1 MRFLTAEKISE
12 YVSNCI
18 LSGVIDTKTDTSFV
32 LYDFDLLK
40 HKIKSIQQAFPE
52 SSAHTTAIKANPVLK
67 INQKINELGSGFG
80 AEVAS
85 EGEIHLALKAGFKSG
100 QIVFDSPVKTIGE
113 LTFALQNNIHINAD
127 SLMEI
132 YRIAKIK
139 ESVTSHSK
147 IGLRINPQVG
157 AGKIELT
164 SVADEYS
171 KFGVPIG
178 LYKTEIIEAFKKYNW
193 LNGLH
198 LHIGSQ
204 GCHMDLLL
212 NGISKALHLIVEINK
227 NIKNNNRQIEF
238 LDIGGGLPVS
248 YHSSVEPPDIKI
260 YANQINDLIEKNNL
274 EGLKLI
280 TEFGRYLHA
289 NAGCIVSK
297 VEYVKHYE
305 SSNTLMIHSGADI
318 MLRECLNP
326 GNWYHEFTLLG
337 KNGKLKTSDKTLKYT
352 IAGPLC
358 FAGDIVG
365 KNIELPLADEGDYL
379 VIHDTGGYTF
389 SMWSKYVNRLF
400 PKIIGVENS
409 NFNILVNR
417 ETIDDI
423 LHFWSR

>member
-1 MRFLTAEKISE
+1 M
-12 YVSNCI
+12 
-18 LSGVIDTKTDTSFV
+18 
-32 LYDFDLLK
+32 
-40 HKIKSIQQAFPE
+40 
-52 SSAHTTAIKANPVLK
+52 
-67 INQKINELGSGFG
+67 
-80 AEVAS
+80 
-85 EGEIHLALKAGFKSG
+85 
-100 QIVFDSPVKTIGE
+100 
-113 LTFALQNNIHINAD
+113 
-127 SLMEI
+127 
-132 YRIAKIK
+132 
-139 ESVTSHSK
+139 
-147 IGLRINPQVG
+147 
-157 AGKIELT
+157 
-164 SVADEYS
+164 
-171 KFGVPIG
+171 
-178 LYKTEIIEAFKKYNW
+178 
-193 LNGLH
+193 
-198 LHIGSQ
+198 HIGSQ

>member
-1 MRFLTAEKISE
+1 MSFLTAKKISE
-12 YVSNCI
+12 YVLKCI
-18 LSGVIDTKTDTSFV
+18 QLKIIDPDIDTSFI
-32 LYDFDLLK
+32 LYDYDILK
-40 HKIKSIQQAFPE
+40 QKTEAIKQAFPQH
-52 SSAHTTAIKANPVLK
+52 SLHTAAIKANPVLK
-67 INQKINELGSGFG
+67 IIEKLYQNHFG

-85 EGEIHLALKAGFKSG
+85 EGELKLALKAGFKSKE
-100 QIVFDSPVKTIGE
+100 IVFDSPVKTISE
-113 LTFALQNNIHINAD
+113 LTFALQKDVHINAD
-127 SLMEI
+127 SLLEI
-132 YRIAKIK
+132 DRITKIK
-139 ESVTSHSK
+139 ESITSNSK

-171 KFGVPIG
+171 KFGVPINV
-178 LYKTEIIEAFKKYNW
+178 YKTEIIESFIKHSW

-204 GCHMDLLL
+204 GCHMDMLL
-212 NGISKALHLIVEINK
+212 NGISKVLDLIVEINK
-227 NIKNNNRQIEF
+227 NIKNQNRQIEF

-248 YHSSVEPPDIKI
+248 YYHSIEPLDIKI
-260 YANQINDLIEKNNL
+260 YASQIKELTKKYNL
-274 EGLKLI
+274 ESLKLI

-297 VEYVKHYE
+297 VEYVKHYQ
-305 SSNTLMIHSGADI
+305 SSNTLMVHSGADI

-326 GNWYHEFTLLG
+326 GSWYHEFTLLD
-337 KNGKLKTSDKTLKYT
+337 KNGKLKTSDKTLQYT

-365 KNIELPLADEGDYL
+365 RNIELPLADEGDYL

-389 SMWSKYVNRLF
+389 SMWSKYVSRLF
-400 PKIIGVENS
+400 PKVIGIENS
-409 NFNILVNR
+409 NFNILLNR
-417 ETIDDI
+417 ETTNDI